1 MIKVAIVFVI
11 IGEFVLFIAKAVS
24 WIFQR
29 LTKKDAAPEPPRRDW
44 YGNCENCGKLGGL
57 HRFQGKRYCAV
68 CHARIKTDYD
78 FAKKKH
84 VE

>member
-11 IGEFVLFIAKAVS
+11 IGEFLLFIAKAVL
-24 WIFQR
+24 WIFQQ
-29 LTKKDAAPEPPRRDW
+29 LTKKDVAPELPHRDW
-44 YGNCENCGKLGGL
+44 YGECENCGKRDGL

-68 CHARIKTDYD
+68 CYAHIKTEYD
-78 FAKKKH
+78 FAKKKQ